1 MTKIKIIAGK
11 VDKLFQKKPEQKA
24 DDSKEFKDDIPF

>member
-11 VDKLFQKKPEQKA
+11 VDKLYHKKPEQKS
-24 DDSKEFKDDIPF
+24 DDSREFKDDIPF